1 MSGQS
6 GKKELAVQYL
16 LRTLSDEKSAQMEER
31 YFSDDAEFEEFEV
44 AEEELIDRYVRG
56 ELSHS
61 ERNQLETTIAASP
74 RLRER
79 VQFARVWKDKLVTAT
94 EQATVSSRIESQKI
108 ERRRTTWWS
117 SLFGVSAESRAPR
130 WAVAFGVLLLLI
142 GGTAFVFS
150 WLKGREEARQ
160 LAAQQAEQRQREID
174 KQTAAPGSPGDQ
186 IATQSPQPSPNV
198 NATAPGPTEDQ
209 NSSTRKSFVAVT
221 LSPGVTR
228 SEGPSNDLRIALGTR
243 EVRFTLNLR
252 DQDYVAYRAGIH
264 PVGRANVF
272 SSGFVTPRR
281 MRSGAILT
289 INVPARRLRPGD
301 YGIGLEGRTATGTV
315 ESVDDYS
322 FRVLR

>member
-6 GKKELAVQYL
+6 GNKELAVQYL
-16 LRTLSDEKSAQMEER
+16 LQTLSDEKSAQVEEN

-56 ELSHS
+56 ELSDS
-61 ERNQLETTIAASP
+61 ERDQLERTIAASP

-79 VQFARVWKDKLVTAT
+79 VQFARVWKETLATST

-130 WAVAFGVLLLLI
+130 LALAFGVLLLLI
-142 GGTAFVFS
+142 GGAAFVFS
-150 WLKGREEARQ
+150 WLKGREDARQ

-174 KQTAAPGSPGDQ
+174 KEAAGSRSPADQ
-186 IATQSPQPSPNV
+186 LASQPPQPSPNV
-198 NATAPGPTEDQ
+198 NATVPGQTEDQ
-209 NSSTRKSFVAVT
+209 NSSISKSFVAVT
-221 LSPGVTR
+221 LSPGVRR
-228 SEGPSNDLRIALGTR
+228 SGGPSNDFRIAPGTR

-252 DQDYVAYRAGIH
+252 DPDYVTYRAGIH

-272 SSGFVTPRR
+272 SSGFVKPRR
-281 MRSGAILT
+281 LRSGAILT
-289 INVPARRLRPGD
+289 INVPARQLPPGD